1 MNMHVVE
8 KKMARYLA
16 AFLAAAA
23 LLVNVNCGAT
33 RPVKYYTLDPAPMP
47 AASAAST
54 NEAPLP
60 VSILVGRITSSQLYT
75 DHPIVYS
82 TGGMQLG
89 TYEYHRWAEVPT
101 RTLEMML
108 AQSLRATGRYRS
120 VALIGRGA
128 DGDYILRGHLYA
140 LEEVDSPSLTAR
152 FSLELELFQPKT
164 GRVVWTQSYN
174 HDEPVNQKTVA
185 AVVDALHQEVL
196 TGLDQLTTGL
206 DSYFASASQR

>member
-1 MNMHVVE
+1 MNMRVVE
-8 KKMARYLA
+8 RKMARFLA

-23 LLVNVNCGAT
+23 LLVNANCGAT
-33 RPVKYYTLDPAPMP
+33 RPVRYYTLDPAPMT
-47 AASAAST
+47 AATTAST

-60 VSILVGRITSSQLYT
+60 VSILVGRITSSELYA

-101 RTLEMML
+101 QTLEMML
-108 AQSLRATGRYRS
+108 SQSLRAKGRYRS
-120 VALIGRGA
+120 VAMLGRGA
-128 DGDYILRGHLYA
+128 NGDYILRGHLYA
-140 LEEVDSPSLTAR
+140 LEEVDSPSFAAR
-152 FSLELELFQPKT
+152 FSLELDLFQPKT
-164 GRVVWTQSYN
+164 GLVVWTQTYS
-174 HDEPVNQKTVA
+174 HDEPVSQKTVP

-206 DSYFASASQR
+206 DSYLASVSQR